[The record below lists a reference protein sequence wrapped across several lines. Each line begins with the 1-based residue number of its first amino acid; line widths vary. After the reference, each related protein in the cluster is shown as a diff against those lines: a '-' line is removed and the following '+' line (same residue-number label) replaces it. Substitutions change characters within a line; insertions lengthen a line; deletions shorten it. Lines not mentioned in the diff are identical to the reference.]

1 MKTNFEN
8 ELKSKLQ
15 NFEPQGATS
24 QWARLSNE
32 LPKVAR
38 PLWQNI
44 LIYTGAAAILA
55 TSVLLIVKPKDQ
67 VLEEPVIADT
77 IVEPVIMDEVIID
90 TEPAIQPEVVED
102 EIIESI
108 PEEAVNETEPAPV
121 IIPEEKP
128 EITKPE
134 VTEKPEEELH
144 MAENTDPIPRETQE
158 TSDKENGKPEA
169 ALIIATSIN
178 EGCVPFEVKFT
189 TTADPANYE
198 FMWHF
203 KDGTRSTDVA
213 PVHKYSDPGEYEP
226 VLILT
231 PIKDNLQRQRVIGST
246 IHCYGIPKA
255 KIDFDKSGNL
265 YTFNTI
271 DSGDIFYEWNIDQR
285 KFITPLTEYEFK
297 YDGLYDVR
305 LKMTDSH
312 GCAKELSKEVNVIIE
327 HNYEMPNAFTPGMGG
342 VNSYF
347 GPVYEDMQDLEFTM
361 IILDKYN
368 QVVYETEDFN
378 APWNGLNVRTNQE
391 SEAGVYL
398 WKIVTKDRYGNVRT
412 RRGQVTLLRD

>member
-44 LIYTGAAAILA
+44 LIYTSAAAILA
-55 TSVLLIVKPKDQ
+55 TSVLLIVNPKDKQAEEQ
-67 VLEEPVIADT
+67 VVAET
-77 IVEPVIMDEVIID
+77 IVEPVIEESVAEMEPEV
-90 TEPAIQPEVVED
+90 QPEVVE
-102 EIIESI
+102 EKIIESVTDEVENDTEHAPVVI
-108 PEEAVNETEPAPV
+108 PEKTPEVIVPEVSEEPETELHLV
-121 IIPEEKP
+121 ESVNTGDR
-128 EITKPE
+128 EI
-134 VTEKPEEELH
+134 
-144 MAENTDPIPRETQE
+144 QE

-169 ALIIATSIN
+169 ALLISMSIN

-189 TTADPANYE
+189 TTADPVNYE

-231 PIKDNLQRQRVIGST
+231 PIKDNLQRQRITGSV

-255 KIDFDKSGNL
+255 EIDFEKSGNL

-297 YDGLYDVR
+297 YDGLYDIK

-312 GCAKELSKEVNVIIE
+312 GCAKELSEEVNVIIE

-347 GPVYEDMQDLEFTM
+347 GPIYDDIQDLEFTM

-368 QVVYETEDFN
+368 QVVYETDDLN
-378 APWNGLNVRTNQE
+378 AP
-391 SEAGVYL
+391 
-398 WKIVTKDRYGNVRT
+398 
-412 RRGQVTLLRD
+412 